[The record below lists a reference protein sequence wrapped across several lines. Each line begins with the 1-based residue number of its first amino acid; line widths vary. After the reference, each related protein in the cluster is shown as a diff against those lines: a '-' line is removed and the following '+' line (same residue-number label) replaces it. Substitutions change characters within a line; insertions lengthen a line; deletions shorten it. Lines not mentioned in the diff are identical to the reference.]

1 MGSRGSEGTRLMEIL
16 QGVAASPGYAIG
28 KAVVF
33 DREDVPVRK
42 GFVSEDQVESEVA
55 RFIEAVEQ
63 AKADIQDLQERMS
76 SEVGEGAAAIFGAHL
91 WMLSDRSL
99 RKEVLNRIEKNR
111 FSAEYAVDRAVQ
123 KYVKRL
129 RALGDSYLAQR
140 VPDLEDVERRV
151 LTILQGTR
159 RSDIEKVSGPVV
171 VVAHSLSPSQT
182 VSFDRSKVLGIATD
196 VGGRTAHA
204 ALLARDLGI
213 PAVVGLEA
221 ASSDV
226 GPGETVIVDGQ
237 RGVLIIAPDERT
249 MAKYREWEQAYIGYE
264 RRLTEESHLPAK
276 TRDDVLVSVFGN
288 IEFPEEIPS
297 VVEHGAEGIG
307 LYRTE
312 FLFLRSGRMPTEQD
326 HLEAYEAALRF
337 LEGKPILIRT
347 LDIGADKV
355 GMGAGEQEKNPFLG
369 CRSIRLCRVHPE
381 IFRTQLRAILRVSSE
396 GNVKCMLPMI
406 TSPEELRW
414 AKDILNEVR
423 DELTREGV
431 PFNPNI
437 EVGIMIEVPAAA
449 LMADVLAQE
458 VDFFSIGT
466 NDLIQYTLAVDRT
479 NEHVASLFTPAEP
492 AVLKLVQM
500 VIDAAAR
507 QGIPVSMCGA
517 MASDPFFVVLLL
529 GMGLR
534 AFSVAPMQ
542 APQVKKLIR
551 SVSVADAK
559 LLAADVLGLRTKAEV
574 QSMLSS
580 RTREMGAEKF
590 MELSPPG

>member
-1 MGSRGSEGTRLMEIL
+1 MEIL
-16 QGVAASPGYAIG
+16 QGIAASPGYAIG

-33 DREDVPVRK
+33 DREDMPVRK
-42 GFVSEDQVESEVA
+42 GFVAEDQTESEVA
-55 RFIEAVEQ
+55 RFIEAVER
-63 AKADIQDLQERMS
+63 AKEDIQGLQERMS
-76 SEVGEGAAAIFGAHL
+76 AEVGEGAAAIFGAHL

-99 RKEVLNRIEKNR
+99 RKEVLSRIENNR
-111 FSAEYAVDRAVQ
+111 FTAEYAMDRAVQ

-159 RSDIEKVSGPVV
+159 HPEVGGEPGPVV

-213 PAVVGLEA
+213 PAVVGVETG
-221 ASSDV
+221 SSDV

-237 RGVLIIAPDERT
+237 RGVLIIAPDEGT
-249 MAKYREWEQAYIGYE
+249 VAKYREWEQAYIGYE

-276 TRDDVLVSVFGN
+276 TRDDVIVSVFGN

-312 FLFLRSGRMPTEQD
+312 FLFLKSGKMPTEQD
-326 HLEAYEAALRF
+326 HLEAYEAALSF

-355 GMGAGEQEKNPFLG
+355 GVGGTGEPERNTSLG
-369 CRSIRLCRVHPE
+369 CRSIRLCQVHPE
-381 IFRTQLRAILRVSSE
+381 IFRTQLRAILRVSGK

-406 TSPEELRW
+406 TTGEELRW
-414 AKDILNEVR
+414 AKGIIAEVR
-423 DELTREGV
+423 EELSAEGV
-431 PFNPNI
+431 SFNPELEI
-437 EVGIMIEVPAAA
+437 GIMIEVPAAA
-449 LMADVLAQE
+449 LMADALAQE
-458 VDFFSIGT
+458 ADFFSIGT

-479 NEHVASLFTPAEP
+479 NEHVAALFSPAEP
-492 AVLKLVQM
+492 AVIRLIQM

-507 QGIPVSMCGA
+507 HGIPVSMCGA
-517 MASDPFFVVLLL
+517 MASDPVYAVLLL

-534 AFSVAPMQ
+534 QFSVAPMQ
-542 APQVKKLIR
+542 APQVKKMIR
-551 SVSVADAK
+551 SVSLDDARA
-559 LLAADVLGLRTKAEV
+559 LAADVIGLQTKTEVLSVLNRGMKDLETGRFMDLGSAGGDDLQNLA
-574 QSMLSS
+574 
-580 RTREMGAEKF
+580 
-590 MELSPPG
+590 

>member
-1 MGSRGSEGTRLMEIL
+1 MEIL
-16 QGVAASPGYAIG
+16 QGIAASPGYAIG
-28 KAVVF
+28 KAVVI
-33 DREDVPVRK
+33 DREDAPVRK
-42 GFVSEDQVESEVA
+42 GFISEDEVKSEVE
-55 RFIEAVEQ
+55 RFTEAVER
-63 AKADIQDLQERMS
+63 AKTDIQDLQDRMS
-76 SEVGEGAAAIFGAHL
+76 AEVGEGAAAIFGAHL
-91 WMLSDRSL
+91 WLLSDRTL
-99 RKEVLNRIEKNR
+99 RKEVLGRIENNR
-111 FSAEYAVDRAVQ
+111 FTAEYAVDRAVQ

-151 LTILQGTR
+151 LTILQGSR
-159 RSDIEKVSGPVV
+159 RPEIGRVTGPVV
-171 VVAHSLSPSQT
+171 VVAHSLTPSQT

-213 PAVVGLEA
+213 PAVVGVET

-226 GPGETVIVDGQ
+226 GSGETVIVDGQ
-237 RGVLIIAPDERT
+237 RGVLIIAPDEGT
-249 MAKYREWEQAYIGYE
+249 IEKYQEWEQAYIGYE
-264 RRLTEESHLPAK
+264 RRLTEESHLPAR
-276 TRDDVLVSVFGN
+276 TRDDILVSVFGN

-312 FLFLRSGRMPTEQD
+312 FLFLRSGKMPTEQD
-326 HLEAYEAALRF
+326 HIEAYEAALNF

-355 GMGAGEQEKNPFLG
+355 GVGGSGELERNPFLG
-369 CRSIRLCRVHPE
+369 CRSIRLCQVHPGM
-381 IFRTQLRAILRVSSE
+381 FRTQLRAILRISGK

-406 TSPEELRW
+406 TTPEELRW
-414 AKDILNEVR
+414 AKGVMNEVR
-423 DELTREGV
+423 DELTSEGV
-431 PFNPNI
+431 PFNPDL

-458 VDFFSIGT
+458 ADFFSIGT

-492 AVLKLVQM
+492 AVLRLIQM
-500 VIDAAAR
+500 VIDASHR
-507 QGIPVSMCGA
+507 HGIPVSMCGA
-517 MASDPFFVVLLL
+517 MASDPVFVVLLL

-534 AFSVAPMQ
+534 EFSVAPMQ
-542 APQVKKLIR
+542 APQVKKMIR
-551 SVSVADAK
+551 SVSLDEAK
-559 LLAADVLGLRTKAEV
+559 ALAADILDLQSKEEV
-574 QSMLSS
+574 QAMLG
-580 RTREMGAEKF
+580 RETRGLETGSFIEF
-590 MELSPPG
+590 GSQG

>member
-1 MGSRGSEGTRLMEIL
+1 MEIL
-16 QGVAASPGYAIG
+16 QGIAASPGYAIG

-42 GFVSEDQVESEVA
+42 GFISEDQVESEVA
-55 RFIEAVEQ
+55 RFIEAVER
-63 AKADIQDLQERMS
+63 AKTDIQGLQERMS
-76 SEVGEGAAAIFGAHL
+76 TEVGEGAAAIFGAHL

-99 RKEVLNRIEKNR
+99 RKEVLSRIENNR
-111 FSAEYAVDRAVQ
+111 FTAEYAVDRAVQ

-159 RSDIEKVSGPVV
+159 HPEIGREPGPVV

-213 PAVVGLEA
+213 PAVVGVET

-237 RGVLIIAPDERT
+237 RGVLIIGPDERT
-249 MAKYREWEQAYIGYE
+249 IAKYREWEQAYIGYE

-312 FLFLRSGRMPTEQD
+312 FLFLRSGKMPTEQD
-326 HLEAYEAALRF
+326 HLEAYEAALSF

-355 GMGAGEQEKNPFLG
+355 GVGGTGELERNPFLG
-369 CRSIRLCRVHPE
+369 CRSIRLCQVHPE
-381 IFRTQLRAILRVSSE
+381 IFRTQLRAILRVSGK

-406 TSPEELRW
+406 TTPEEVRW
-414 AKDILNEVR
+414 AKGVLDEVR
-423 DELTREGV
+423 DELESEGV
-431 PFNPNI
+431 PFNPDL
-437 EVGIMIEVPAAA
+437 EMGIMIEVPAAA
-449 LMADVLAQE
+449 LMADALALE
-458 VDFFSIGT
+458 ADFFSIGT

-492 AVLKLVQM
+492 AVLRLIQM
-500 VIDAAAR
+500 VIDAASR
-507 QGIPVSMCGA
+507 RGIPISMCGA
-517 MASDPFFVVLLL
+517 MASDPVFVVLLL

-542 APQVKKLIR
+542 APQVKKMIR
-551 SVSVADAK
+551 SVSVKEAK
-559 LLAADVLGLRTKAEV
+559 ALAADILGLQSKAEV
-574 QSMLSS
+574 LSVLE
-580 RTREMGAEKF
+580 RETRDLSASGL
-590 MELSPPG
+590 MELSAPT

>member
-1 MGSRGSEGTRLMEIL
+1 MEIL

-28 KAVVF
+28 KAVVI

-42 GFVSEDQVESEVA
+42 GFIPEDQVESEVSRLLA
-55 RFIEAVEQ
+55 AVER
-63 AKADIQDLQERMS
+63 AKEDIQGLQERMS
-76 SEVGEGAAAIFGAHL
+76 TEVGEGAAAIFGAHL

-99 RKEVLNRIEKNR
+99 RKEILGRIENNR
-111 FSAEYAVDRAVQ
+111 FTAEYAVDRAVQ

-140 VPDLEDVERRV
+140 VPDLEDVERRI
-151 LTILQGTR
+151 LTILQGS
-159 RSDIEKVSGPVV
+159 RSPEIARVSGPVV

-182 VSFDRSKVLGIATD
+182 VSFDRTKVLGIATD

-213 PAVVGLEA
+213 PAVVGVETG
-221 ASSDV
+221 SSDV

-249 MAKYREWEQAYIGYE
+249 MEKYKEWEQAYLGFE

-276 TRDDVLVSVFGN
+276 TRDGVLVSVCGN

-326 HLEAYEAALRF
+326 HLEAYEAALSF

-355 GMGAGEQEKNPFLG
+355 GVGESGEQERNPFLG
-369 CRSIRLCRVHPE
+369 CRSIRLCQVHPE
-381 IFRTQLRAILRVSSE
+381 MFRTQLRAILRISGK

-414 AKDILNEVR
+414 AKGVINEVR
-423 DELTREGV
+423 DELSAEGV
-431 PFNPNI
+431 PFNPDL

-449 LMADVLAQE
+449 LKADILAQE
-458 VDFFSIGT
+458 ADFFSIGT

-479 NEHVASLFTPAEP
+479 NEHVASLYTPAEP
-492 AVLKLVQM
+492 AVLTLIQM

-507 QGIPVSMCGA
+507 HNIPVSMCGA
-517 MASDPFFVVLLL
+517 MASDPVFVVLLL

-542 APQVKKLIR
+542 APQVKKMIR
-551 SVSVADAK
+551 SVSLDKARA
-559 LLAADVLGLRTKAEV
+559 LATDILNLQTKAEV
-574 QSMLSS
+574 LAMLN
-580 RTREMGAEKF
+580 RETRELG
-590 MELSPPG
+590 PGGFLGLGPVE

>member
-1 MGSRGSEGTRLMEIL
+1 MEIL

-28 KAVVF
+28 KAVVL

-42 GFVSEDQVESEVA
+42 GFIPEDQVESELSRLHA
-55 RFIEAVEQ
+55 AVER
-63 AKADIQDLQERMS
+63 AKEDIQNLQERMS
-76 SEVGEGAAAIFGAHL
+76 TEVGEGAAAIFGAHL

-99 RKEVLNRIEKNR
+99 RKEILGRIENNR
-111 FSAEYAVDRAVQ
+111 FTAEYAVDRAVQ

-140 VPDLEDVERRV
+140 VPDLEDVERRL
-151 LTILQGTR
+151 LTILQGSR
-159 RSDIEKVSGPVV
+159 RPEIARVPGPVV

-213 PAVVGLEA
+213 PAVVGVET

-249 MAKYREWEQAYIGYE
+249 IEKYREWEQAYLGFE
-264 RRLTEESHLPAK
+264 RRLTEESHLPAT
-276 TRDDVLVSVFGN
+276 TRDNVLVSVYGN

-326 HLEAYEAALRF
+326 HLEAYEAALSF

-355 GMGAGEQEKNPFLG
+355 GVGGSGEQERNPFLG
-369 CRSIRLCRVHPE
+369 CRSIRLCQVHPMM
-381 IFRTQLRAILRVSSE
+381 FRTQLRAILRVSGK

-406 TSPEELRW
+406 TTPEELRW
-414 AKDILNEVR
+414 AKGVMNEVR
-423 DELTREGV
+423 DELSSEGV
-431 PFNPNI
+431 PFNPDL

-449 LMADVLAQE
+449 LMADVLARE
-458 VDFFSIGT
+458 ADFFSIGT

-492 AVLKLVQM
+492 AVLRLIQM

-507 QGIPVSMCGA
+507 HDITVSMCGA
-517 MASDPFFVVLLL
+517 MASDPVFVVLLL

-534 AFSVAPMQ
+534 EFSVAPMQ
-542 APQVKKLIR
+542 APQVKKMIR
-551 SVSVADAK
+551 SVSIDKARA
-559 LLAADVLGLRTKAEV
+559 LAADILGLQTKEEV
-574 QSMLSS
+574 QSMLG
-580 RTREMGAEKF
+580 RETRELGPGGFMG
-590 MELSPPG
+590 LSPAE